1 MKTKSPKKLRH
12 PDYNRWS
19 KNISYLAKL
28 EGLSS
33 KQYRLLYNIPE
44 YAGPKKIDD
53 TEGKVRRTKIKE
65 EVVEYEFPVS
75 NTLLNNID
83 NNLKILLG
91 KSYKKLLFE

>member
-1 MKTKSPKKLRH
+1 MKTESSKKLRH

-19 KNISYLAKL
+19 KNISFLAKL

-33 KQYRLLYNIPE
+33 KQYKLLYNIPE
-44 YAGPKKIDD
+44 YAGPKVI
-53 TEGKVRRTKIKE
+53 EGSTKTKPKK
-65 EVVEYEFPVS
+65 EVVPYEFPVS

-91 KSYKKLLFE
+91 KYYKKLLFE